1 MKLLSCLLVVVF
13 LLSACQPAAVVAP
26 PEALPTATVELPTPR
41 VHLTRAPDVRGAV
54 EAFLAAWKEEDFQ
67 AMYDMLSSNSRAA
80 LSADDFIARYTD
92 VTQNLTLKTIEYEVI
107 NVGATPGEAKAS
119 YRVDF
124 DTHLAGMLSR
134 EMEMTLV
141 MEGSGWK
148 VAWEDGMIMPE
159 LRGGNRVVMDIN
171 TPARGNIYDRD
182 GDVLVGQADAFAL
195 GIIPAEIGEGQEG
208 TLLTELA
215 RLTGR
220 TPQSIQ
226 ALYENIRAATWYVPV
241 GDAPADQVMARYEVL
256 SGLTGLRMN
265 PFSSRYYFGGG
276 GAAHVTGFAL
286 PIPAEEVESY
296 QRAGYRINERIGA
309 QGLERW
315 GQDYLLG
322 TRGASLYV
330 ASPDG
335 EILTRLSQSEARPSH
350 SIYSTIDLAY
360 QINVQRSLAGFR
372 GAIVVLERD
381 TGRVLAMASS
391 PNFDANLFDFSN
403 FNAQFT
409 ATMID
414 LENNPYLNRASQ
426 SAYPLGSVFK
436 IITMAAAL
444 ESDMFRPDTTYDC
457 QHIFTDP
464 DLPGQSFRD
473 WTLEK
478 ELPPSGILTLSEG
491 LMRSCNPWFYHIGV
505 ELYRNNRPNDVSQI
519 ARGFGLGSPTG
530 IDQVAEVSGSMPN
543 PVNINDAL
551 QLSIGQGAMLATP
564 LQTAAFVA
572 AVGNGGVLYR
582 PQIVEQVVTF
592 EGSPVFIFEPEVTGH
607 LPVKPEN
614 LAAIQ
619 EAMRM
624 SVDNP
629 RGTAIRTFRGFGIP
643 VYGKTGTAQNPL
655 GRPHS
660 WFVAYTNSAR
670 AATNIAVAVIAENAG
685 EGSDIAAPIARRVI
699 EFFFLGRAQRLYPWE
714 SSFFVTSTPTPRES
728 PTPTS
733 PPPTRTPTDT
743 PTPEPTPDPALAPT
757 PEPGEEQPTPA
768 P

>member
-1 MKLLSCLLVVVF
+1 MKLLSCLLVVVY
-13 LLSACQPAAVVAP
+13 LLSACQPAAVGAP

-80 LSADDFIARYTD
+80 VSADDFIARYTD

-134 EMEMTLV
+134 DMEMTLV

-241 GDAPADQVMARYEVL
+241 GDAPADQVMARYGVL

-335 EILTRLSQSEARPSH
+335 EILTRLSQSETRPSH
-350 SIYSTIDLAY
+350 SIYSTIDLEF
-360 QINVQRSLAGFR
+360 QVNVQRSLAGFR

-444 ESDMFRPDTTYDC
+444 
-457 QHIFTDP
+457 
-464 DLPGQSFRD
+464 
-473 WTLEK
+473 
-478 ELPPSGILTLSEG
+478 
-491 LMRSCNPWFYHIGV
+491 
-505 ELYRNNRPNDVSQI
+505 
-519 ARGFGLGSPTG
+519 
-530 IDQVAEVSGSMPN
+530 
-543 PVNINDAL
+543 
-551 QLSIGQGAMLATP
+551 
-564 LQTAAFVA
+564 
-572 AVGNGGVLYR
+572 
-582 PQIVEQVVTF
+582 
-592 EGSPVFIFEPEVTGH
+592 
-607 LPVKPEN
+607 
-614 LAAIQ
+614 
-619 EAMRM
+619 
-624 SVDNP
+624 
-629 RGTAIRTFRGFGIP
+629 
-643 VYGKTGTAQNPL
+643 
-655 GRPHS
+655 
-660 WFVAYTNSAR
+660 
-670 AATNIAVAVIAENAG
+670 
-685 EGSDIAAPIARRVI
+685 
-699 EFFFLGRAQRLYPWE
+699 
-714 SSFFVTSTPTPRES
+714 
-728 PTPTS
+728 
-733 PPPTRTPTDT
+733 
-743 PTPEPTPDPALAPT
+743 
-757 PEPGEEQPTPA
+757 
-768 P
+768 

>member
-13 LLSACQPAAVVAP
+13 LLSACQPVMVETP
-26 PEALPTATVELPTPR
+26 PEALPTATVELPVPR
-41 VHLTRAPDVRGAV
+41 VHITRAPDVRTAV
-54 EAFLAAWKEEDFQ
+54 EAFLAAWKDEDFQ
-67 AMYDMLSSNSRAA
+67 AMYDMLSTSSRAA
-80 LSADDFIARYTD
+80 MTAADFIARYKDITL
-92 VTQNLTLKTIEYEVI
+92 NLTLKSIEYEVI
-107 NVGATPGEAKAS
+107 NVGANPGEARAA

-124 DTHLAGMLSR
+124 DTNLVGLLSR
-134 EMEMTLV
+134 DMEMTLV
-141 MEGSGWK
+141 MEGAGWK
-148 VAWEDGMIMPE
+148 VEWEDGMIMPE
-159 LRGGNRVVMDIN
+159 LRGGNHLVMDIN
-171 TPARGNIYDRD
+171 TPARGNIYDRE

-208 TLLTELA
+208 TLLAELA
-215 RLTGR
+215 RLTDK

-226 ALYENIRAATWYVPV
+226 ALYENMRGATWYVPV
-241 GDAPADQVMARYEVL
+241 GDAPADEVMARYEVL

-286 PIPAEEVESY
+286 PIPAEEAESY
-296 QRAGYRINERIGA
+296 QRSGYRINERIGV
-309 QGLERW
+309 QGLEKW
-315 GQDYLLG
+315 GQSYLLG

-330 ASPDG
+330 TSPNG
-335 EILTRLSQSEARPSH
+335 EILARLSQTEPRPSH
-350 SIYSTIDLAY
+350 SIYTTIDDDF
-360 QINVQRSLAGFR
+360 QTNVQRSLAGFR

-391 PNFDANLFDFSN
+391 PSFDSNLFDFSN

-409 ATMID
+409 GTMID
-414 LENNPYLNRASQ
+414 TANNPYLNRASQ

-444 ESDMFRPDTTYDC
+444 ESDMFLPDTTYDC

-505 ELYRNNRPNDVSQI
+505 ELYRNNRPTDVSQI
-519 ARGFGLGSPTG
+519 ARGFGLGEPTG
-530 IDQVAEVSGSMPN
+530 IDHVAEVSGSMPN
-543 PVNINDAL
+543 PVSIDDAL

-564 LQTAAFVA
+564 LQTAAFTA
-572 AVGNGGVLYR
+572 AVGNGGTLYR
-582 PQIVEQVVTF
+582 PQIVEQVVTY
-592 EGSPVFIFEPEVTGH
+592 EGNPVFTFEPEVTGH

-619 EAMRM
+619 QAMRE

-670 AATNIAVAVIAENAG
+670 GLSNIAIAVIAENAG
-685 EGSDIAAPIARRVI
+685 EGSDVAAPIARRVI
-699 EFFFLGRAQRLYPWE
+699 EFYFLGRPQRLYPWE

-733 PPPTRTPTDT
+733 PPPTPTPTET
-743 PTPEPTPDPALAPT
+743 PTPEPTPDPALEPT
-757 PEPGEEQPTPA
+757 PEPEE
-768 P
+768 